1 MKKLSS
7 YLYKHKFGYFF
18 AILAM
23 ILSVSLDMLSPQ
35 ITKHLIDD
43 VIVGG
48 QMSKLTLLLCGFLMI
63 GLGRCIFQY
72 TKEILFDKIGS
83 SIACNLRIDLF
94 EYIQNLSADFFD
106 RTNTGELMSRVKD
119 DVDRIWE
126 ALTFVSMLIIEVCIH
141 TSIILF
147 CMYQLSP
154 KLAVLP
160 TFAMVFCGCIALVME
175 RKLGAIYGAISEENA
190 ELNTVAEENLSGVRT
205 VKAFAREKYEI
216 KKFLAHNNRYYEL
229 NMQQSN
235 VFVKYYPIF
244 QIVTKLLP
252 LIIILFGGQ
261 LVMKGELTLGAL
273 GAFVE
278 YSMNIVWP
286 MEMLGWLSN
295 SISSAFASHKRIK
308 EIYNE
313 KPSIVEPE
321 HPVSLNKID
330 GNIEFNQ
337 VSFQR
342 DQTAILS
349 DINFKI
355 ATGGTLG
362 IMGATGAGKTSI
374 INLLLRFYDSTTG
387 DILIDGVNIRDLSLE
402 QLRSN
407 ISLVMQDSFLFSDTI
422 SQNVSFGQK
431 DNTDHSTIQNAVK
444 TAQAS
449 SFIEN
454 MALQYETVIG
464 ERGIGLSGGQK
475 QRISIARALAKRNP
489 ILILDDSTSALDME
503 TEQRIQEAL
512 LELTDTTKIIV
523 AHRISA
529 VRKADQI
536 IFLEDGCIQESGT
549 HEQLMEQKGLYY
561 ETYLAQ
567 YGAPLQTISNKEV
580 YA

>member
-1 MKKLSS
+1 
-7 YLYKHKFGYFF
+7 
-18 AILAM
+18 M

>member
-1 MKKLSS
+1 
-7 YLYKHKFGYFF
+7 
-18 AILAM
+18 M

-119 DVDRIWE
+119 DVDRTWE

>member
-1 MKKLSS
+1 
-7 YLYKHKFGYFF
+7 
-18 AILAM
+18 M

-529 VRKADQI
+529 VRKDDQI